1 MLESIAIV
9 FANSITIHIFL
20 SQRKTLR
27 HTSCVIIN
35 LAFADLSVGLSVGC
49 FAVENLVL
57 SYTGEK
63 PTAIGC
69 LTVDFISE
77 SASILFLVVLF
88 LERMHAVFWPL
99 RHRIT
104 RTRSY
109 IYVICTAWLLPVAF
123 AIIFIISY
131 IGTINQKIS
140 TSMFIF
146 LIAVFPL
153 TVCVIYCRIW
163 FRIKHLRKQSI
174 RQHGF
179 LLAPHCWL
187 LSSARTVSR

>member
-27 HTSCVIIN
+27 HTSYVIIN
-35 LAFADLSVGLSVGC
+35 LAFADLSVGLSIGC

-77 SASILFLVVLF
+77 SASILFLVVLS

-131 IGTINQKIS
+131 IGIINQKIS

-146 LIAVFPL
+146 LMAVLPL

-163 FRIKHLRKQSI
+163 FRLKHLRKQSI

-187 LSSARTVSR
+187 LSSARTVCR